1 MSLRMKPLFWLA
13 AGLLVTAL
21 ACSNDDNPTSVNA
34 SGVAPLDPD
43 HFPLFDQAVWDYV
56 RVERGVFSPDTFSI
70 QYYNQ
75 DVPAGWTTMTL
86 SPGAS
91 ADERILHAVTRTSV
105 VDTLLQR
112 TEFTLAQASGGID
125 ISAVNL
131 DSLFGRLPA
140 YLQAGLPNPWIR
152 FGETRWV
159 IYETSYADR
168 SIDADYGGEEDG
180 KIVFDEALGLDYA
193 RIIYDG
199 SSQPDGIFDLA
210 DVDYDTYLDGVQD
223 LRIVGEV
230 IGSENFRYA
239 NVPNAK
245 LLFPQLIGSD
255 NTIDPDAGWDN
266 CRWVRFSIEA
276 TVFLT
281 NQRDP
286 NAQPGQSSVNPEYLP
301 GFSYTMPLRLD
312 LGMMLLAPGEGP
324 IVIVDCIDMDKQLM
338 AGEPGRHE
346 LRLLPDLL
354 RFDYLLERR

>member
-1 MSLRMKPLFWLA
+1 MSLRAKPLFWLA
-13 AGLLVTAL
+13 AGLLVLAA
-21 ACSNDDNPTSVNA
+21 ACSDDENPTSVNGN
-34 SGVAPLDPD
+34 GVPPLDPE
-43 HFPLFDQAVWDYV
+43 HYPFFDQAVWDYV

-75 DVPAGWTTMTL
+75 DIPAGWTTLTL

-105 VDTLLQR
+105 VDTLMQR
-112 TEFTLAQASGGID
+112 TEVTLARTGGGID
-125 ISAVNL
+125 ISSVNL

-140 YLQAGLPNPWIR
+140 YLQEGVPNPWIR
-152 FGETRWV
+152 FGESRWI

-168 SIDADYGGEEDG
+168 SIDADYEGEEDG
-180 KIVFDEALGLDYA
+180 KIVFDEALGLDYD

-210 DVDYDTYLDGVQD
+210 DVDYDTYLDGVLD

-230 IGSENFRYA
+230 IGTENFRYA
-239 NVPNAK
+239 SVPNAK
-245 LLFPQLIGSD
+245 LLFPQLLGPD

-286 NAQPGQSSVNPEYLP
+286 NAPPGQSSVNEEYVV
-301 GFSYTMPLRLD
+301 GISSTVPLRLD

-324 IVIVDCIDMDKQLM
+324 IVIVDSVDMDKQLM
-338 AGEPGRHE
+338 GGEADRQE
-346 LRLLPDLL
+346 LRLMPDLL